1 MVADIH
7 LHHRSQEVR
16 AGELSGRTPHLTE
29 VGKLRPE
36 EVRKLGQSQ
45 CFKHLFFFKP
55 PRTLNVQKEHV
66 FKKCYDKLFYNEK
79 KSFHFQV

>member
-7 LHHRSQEVR
+7 LHHRAQEVR

-29 VGKLRPE
+29 VRKLRPE
-36 EVRKLGQSQ
+36 EVRKLAQSQ
-45 CFKHLFFFKP
+45 CFKHLFFKLC
-55 PRTLNVQKEHV
+55 TLNVQNT
-66 FKKCYDKLFYNEK
+66 FLKKCYDELFYNEK